1 MKSRLTKT
9 EARRY
14 RKRWEAVNAAE
25 RRELR
30 ATPIKVKFFQLAAL
44 MASAKELGW
53 DGSLASDE
61 GEVRDRWTRLRK
73 ILGG

>member
-14 RKRWEAVNAAE
+14 RKRWQAVNAAE

-30 ATPIKVKFFQLAAL
+30 ATPIKLKFLQLAAL
-44 MASAKELGW
+44 MASAKKLGW
-53 DGSLASDE
+53 DRSLAAE
-61 GEVRDRWTRLRK
+61 EAEVRDRWSRLRK
-73 ILGG
+73 SLGG

>member
-14 RKRWEAVNAAE
+14 RKRWQAVNAAE

-30 ATPIKVKFFQLAAL
+30 ATPMKRKFLQLAAL
-44 MASAKELGW
+44 MASAKQLGW
-53 DGSLASDE
+53 DGSLAAE
-61 GEVRDRWTRLRK
+61 EAEVRDRWSRLRK
-73 ILGG
+73 RLIG